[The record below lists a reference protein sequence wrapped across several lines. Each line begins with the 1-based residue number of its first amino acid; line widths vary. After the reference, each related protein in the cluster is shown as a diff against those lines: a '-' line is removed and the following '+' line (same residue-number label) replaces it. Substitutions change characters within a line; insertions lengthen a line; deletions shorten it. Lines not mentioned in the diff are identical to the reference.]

1 MNLRNKLRNLGASQL
16 TNIDFGKTMDV
27 SKVNFNLEPAGLSAD
42 YGDYGDYS
50 KPVSSGFENH
60 ANKQISLDKTK
71 KQIIRSAS
79 DNYGSSTQDILNN
92 PENYRGKK
100 NKRLTRKAQL
110 AIQGNQTKQ
119 QSFRK
124 TYDET

>member
-1 MNLRNKLRNLGASQL
+1 MNLKNKLRNLGASQL
-16 TNIDFGKTMDV
+16 TDIDFGRTMDV
-27 SKVNFNLEPAGLSAD
+27 SNVNFNLEPAALSAD
-42 YGDYGDYS
+42 YSDYS
-50 KPVSSGFENH
+50 KPVSSGFDNH

-92 PENYRGKK
+92 SENYRGKK

>member
-1 MNLRNKLRNLGASQL
+1 MNLKNKLRNLGASQL
-16 TNIDFGKTMDV
+16 TDIDFGRTMDV
-27 SKVNFNLEPAGLSAD
+27 SNVNFNLEPAGLSAD
-42 YGDYGDYS
+42 YSDYN
-50 KPVSSGFENH
+50 KPVSNGFENY
-60 ANKQISLDKTK
+60 ANKQISLNETK
-71 KQIIRSAS
+71 KEIIKSAS

>member
-1 MNLRNKLRNLGASQL
+1 MNLKNKLRNLGASKL
-16 TNIDFGKTMDV
+16 TDIDFGGTMDISEV
-27 SKVNFNLEPAGLSAD
+27 DFNLEPAELSA
-42 YGDYGDYS
+42 DYS
-50 KPVSSGFENH
+50 KPVSNGFENY
-60 ANKQISLDKTK
+60 ANKQISLNETK
-71 KQIIRSAS
+71 KEIIKSAS
-79 DNYGSSTQDILNN
+79 DDYGSSTQDILNN

>member
-1 MNLRNKLRNLGASQL
+1 MNLKNKLRNLGDGFVDL
-16 TNIDFGKTMDV
+16 GRTMDV
-27 SKVNFNLEPAGLSAD
+27 SEVDFNLGLEAGLSAD
-42 YGDYGDYS
+42 YS
-50 KPVSSGFENH
+50 KPVSNGFENY
-60 ANKQISLDKTK
+60 ANKEISLNKTK
-71 KQIIRSAS
+71 KEIIKSAS